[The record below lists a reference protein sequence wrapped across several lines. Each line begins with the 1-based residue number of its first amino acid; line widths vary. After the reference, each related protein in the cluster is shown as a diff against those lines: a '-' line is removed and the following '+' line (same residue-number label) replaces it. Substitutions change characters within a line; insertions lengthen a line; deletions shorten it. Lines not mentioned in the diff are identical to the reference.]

1 MSTHEDA
8 RLAYELAIGKR
19 VSDAHWWRTRKLLT
33 NHRLE
38 ITATNA
44 QFLVALRKQI
54 PKSAIGVSGL
64 LDAYHRAESLTA
76 KMGGTMTGAEVSN
89 ILLQFGITA
98 HRTTISRWFKKA
110 AGGYQ
115 KKRDYTPEEIKGILI
130 SAFLY
135 KASQTGKL
143 PQVS

>member
-1 MSTHEDA
+1 MGTYEDV
-8 RLAYELAIGKR
+8 RLAYELAIGRR
-19 VSDAHWWRTRKLLT
+19 VTDTHWWRTRKLLQK
-33 NHRLE
+33 HQMK
-38 ITATNA
+38 ITAKNA
-44 QFLVALRKQI
+44 QFLVELRKQI
-54 PKSAIGVSGL
+54 PKSAVGVSGL
-64 LDAYHRAESLTA
+64 LDAYHKAETLT
-76 KMGGTMTGAEVSN
+76 KKVGGTMTGAEVTN
-89 ILLQFGITA
+89 ILQQFGITA

>member
-1 MSTHEDA
+1 MTTHEDT
-8 RLAYELAIGKR
+8 RLAYELAIGRR
-19 VSDAHWWRTRKLLT
+19 VTDVHWWRTRKLLQK
-33 NHRLE
+33 HQLK
-38 ITATNA
+38 ITALNV
-44 QFLVALRKQI
+44 QFLVELRKQI

-76 KMGGTMTGAEVSN
+76 KMGGTLKGAEVTN

-98 HRTTISRWFKKA
+98 HRTTISRWFKKS

-135 KASQTGKL
+135 KASHTGKL
-143 PQVS
+143 PKVS